1 MRRLFLRSR
10 PALGLFKPALLIALG
25 LLCGCDRAP
34 APLFN
39 DVTAAVGL
47 EHRTSTFSSGWVD
60 VDGDGEPELYVGNHR
75 QAPSLYVWQSGRYV
89 EEAPDLGLFPPFS
102 VLGQY
107 VGGAALPNGVHLAHG
122 EGLFDGWELTA
133 GAKVPDTARIE
144 LHTQTRF
151 HDVRPPAKAEDG
163 GQHLTYTG
171 KELKASAVRFRLY
184 SVGDIFEMV
193 VESNAQPPPSLTIGT
208 GTVPV
213 PTPFFAQIA
222 DRHDAIWAD
231 FAGDRALDLYATN
244 GANRRLSLGLK
255 RDFLLVR
262 EGDRFRES
270 VDVEPGGVFN
280 PSGSGRGAAA
290 VDVDGDGR
298 PEILVA
304 NYKTP
309 NVAYRR
315 GPDGQW
321 REVGADIGWRIAEKG
336 ENQTVHPAD
345 FDGDGRTDLFVTG
358 RPGFLLHND
367 GGSFVRVPA
376 LDRLEAGGGRCR
388 GAAWGDVDG
397 DGDLDL
403 LVIRGP
409 RLKDGVW
416 QVGDEVWFKQ
426 DAVPVDGARV
436 QFRASGPIEVDLYR
450 DGNRHR
456 EGFYAGGPPD
466 DRLPIRRHGQA
477 YVGPDPET
485 GAWLRVDGDTWTLSW
500 KGKGHSFSG
509 RIRPI
514 QGAVHG
520 VTVRAITRHGDRPG
534 WLERWTV
541 ALGAGRHPCRLYEN
555 LGNGQF
561 RDASREWRVD
571 FTARDAAWVDVDGD
585 RDLDLVVVRA
595 STDGAG
601 PPVDLY
607 LNDGSRLRRRP
618 GAFSPPPPCPLD
630 ADHVAIDARPGRLR
644 LFCTFGYGLNPPVN
658 QGPYRL
664 YERRR

>member
-1 MRRLFLRSR
+1 MCRLFLRSR

-47 EHRTSTFSSGWVD
+47 ERRTPTFSSGWVD

-75 QAPSLYVWQSGRYV
+75 QAPSLYVWRSGRYV
-89 EEAPDLGLFPPFS
+89 DEAPDLGLFPPFS

-133 GAKVPDTARIE
+133 GAEVPDTARIE

-151 HDVRPPAKAEDG
+151 HDVRPPSKGEDG
-163 GQHLTYTG
+163 GQHLAYTG

-184 SVGDIFEMV
+184 SVGDIFEV
-193 VESNAQPPPSLTIGT
+193 AVESNAQPPPSLTIGT

-213 PTPFFAQIA
+213 RTPFFAQIA

-231 FAGDRALDLYATN
+231 FDRDGALDLYATN
-244 GANRRLSLGLK
+244 GANRRRSLGLK
-255 RDFLLVR
+255 RDFLLLR
-262 EGDRFRES
+262 SGAMFREILGA
-270 VDVEPGGVFN
+270 DPGGSFN

-290 VDVDGDGR
+290 VDVDGDGA

-315 GPDGQW
+315 RDDGRWQ
-321 REVGADIGWRIAEKG
+321 EVGTEIGWRLGEKG

-345 FDGDGRTDLFVTG
+345 VDGDGRTDLFVTG
-358 RPGFLLHND
+358 RPGYLLRND
-367 GGSFVRVPA
+367 GGTFVRVG
-376 LDRLEAGGGRCR
+376 LIDRLEAGGGRCR

-397 DGDLDL
+397 DGDPDL

-409 RLKDGVW
+409 RLQDGVW
-416 QVGDEVWFKQ
+416 QVGGEVWFKQ
-426 DAVPVDGARV
+426 DAVPERGASVR
-436 QFRASGPIEVDLYR
+436 FRTSGPVEVDLYR

-456 EGFYAGGPPD
+456 EALHAGEPPD
-466 DRLPIRRHGQA
+466 DPLPIRREGEAH
-477 YVGPDPET
+477 VGPDPAT
-485 GAWLRVDGDTWTLSW
+485 GAWLRADGDTWTLSW
-500 KGKGHSFSG
+500 RGAGHSFSG
-509 RIRPI
+509 RIR
-514 QGAVHG
+514 AVDASIERLETSGVKLHG
-520 VTVRAITRHGDRPG
+520 SRPG
-534 WLERWTV
+534 VVDRL
-541 ALGAGRHPCRLYEN
+541 AAYLGWSASRCRLYEN
-555 LGNGQF
+555 LGNGRF
-561 RDASREWRVD
+561 RDASRKWHVD

-585 RDLDLVVVRA
+585 RTLDLVVVRA

-601 PPVDLY
+601 PSVDLY
-607 LNDGSRLRRRP
+607 LNDGSRLRRQP
-618 GAFSPPPPCPLD
+618 GAFPPPPSGPLD
-630 ADHVAIDARPGRLR
+630 ADHVAVDARPGRLR

-664 YERRR
+664 YERRG